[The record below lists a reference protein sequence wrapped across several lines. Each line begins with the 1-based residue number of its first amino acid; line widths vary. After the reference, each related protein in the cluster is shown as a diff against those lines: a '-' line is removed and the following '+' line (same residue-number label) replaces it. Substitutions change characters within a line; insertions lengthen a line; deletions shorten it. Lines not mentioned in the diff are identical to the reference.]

1 MNTHKNTMKYLYQ
14 QRWCNFKSEIVNGNV
29 RNVAFDTI
37 PLGEN
42 KLIAIG
48 RAEIEGEADRYFMMP
63 LQKVTE
69 ETNADTITL
78 NGKNYKDAVEEQDFW
93 STLTKHLRANSN
105 KLEIP
110 GGWILEYNS
119 MGKTDE
125 AERNQEAVSHPLNVE
140 QSNSTVIVEGKNT
153 PIAFKLE
160 RMLAFSKDENPE
172 FDMNNK
178 LMREESSVM
187 PQTYG
192 YLVLYNDKG
201 EKASS
206 GIVQEFIKN
215 KGDMWNYSINYIKQK
230 LHQGFLTQTE
240 LNEENCSEFMELAAT
255 LGQRTQEMT
264 DCFSKEDDNP
274 DFTPEPVNDRFLHI
288 YQKQLQAL
296 LRKTQKNIA
305 DNLSFL
311 SGTTQTQAQN
321 LLNNWDKLT
330 SDFIK
335 RQIEKIN
342 NSENKG
348 TVCRVHG
355 DFHLGQVLVTE
366 NNDLKFIDFAG
377 EPALPIDQRKQKH
390 ISVRDYAGMYR
401 SLNGYLGAVAAEEFA
416 AEANTPELA
425 QRHKEYAQKAIK
437 PLMHQ
442 ATKVFLGRQSLQN
455 PWMSMEIFRKN
466 LYEVNYEVCHRPQMA
481 YVPIEGLSKL
491 LEKRDTINTRNNGIE
506 K

>member
-1 MNTHKNTMKYLYQ
+1 MNTLKNTMKYLYQ
-14 QRWCNFKSEIVNGNV
+14 QRWCNFKSEIVNNNV
-29 RNVAFDTI
+29 RNITFDTV
-37 PLGEN
+37 PLGED

-48 RAEIEGEADRYFMMP
+48 KAEIQGETDRYFMMP
-63 LQKVTE
+63 LQRVSE
-69 ETNADTITL
+69 GNDADTITL
-78 NGKNYKDAVEEQDFW
+78 DGENYKDAVEEKDFW
-93 STLTKHLRANSN
+93 STLIKHIRANGN
-105 KLEIP
+105 TIEIP
-110 GGWILEYNS
+110 GGWRLEYS
-119 MGKTDE
+119 GMGKNDE
-125 AERNQEAVSHPLNVE
+125 AEKNQDAVSHPLNVE
-140 QSNSTVIVEGKNT
+140 QSNSTVIVEGENA

-172 FDMNNK
+172 FDMNKK
-178 LMREESSVM
+178 LMREECSVM

-192 YLVLYNDKG
+192 YFVLHNGNG

-206 GIVQEFIKN
+206 GIVQEFIRN
-215 KGDMWNYSINYIKQK
+215 QGDMWNYSVNYIKQK

-240 LNEENCSEFMELAAT
+240 LNEQNCPEFMELAAK
-255 LGQRTQEMT
+255 LGQRTQEMS
-264 DCFSKEDDNP
+264 DCFTKEDNNP
-274 DFTPEPVNDRFLHI
+274 DFTPEPVDDKFLHI
-288 YQKQLQAL
+288 YLKQLEVL

-305 DNLSFL
+305 DNLAFL
-311 SGTTQTQAQN
+311 SGATHTQAQN
-321 LLNNWDKLT
+321 LLKNWNRLT
-330 SDFIK
+330 SDFIQN
-335 RQIEKIN
+335 QIEKIN
-342 NSENKG
+342 KSEDKG

-425 QRHKEYAQKAIK
+425 QRHKEYARKAIK

-442 ATKVFLGRQSLQN
+442 ATKAFLGKQSLQN

-481 YVPIEGLSKL
+481 YVPIEGLNSL
-491 LEKRDTINTRNNGIE
+491 LGGKPPVNTRNNGIE

>member
-1 MNTHKNTMKYLYQ
+1 MNTRKNTMKYLYQ

-29 RNVAFDTI
+29 GDISFDTA
-37 PLGEN
+37 PFGDD

-48 RAEIEGEADRYFMMP
+48 RAEIKGEADRYFMMP

-69 ETNADTITL
+69 ETTADTITL
-78 NGKNYKDAVEEQDFW
+78 NGENYKDAVTEKDFW
-93 STLTKHLRANSN
+93 SSLVKHLRANN
-105 KLEIP
+105 NTLEIT
-110 GGWILEYNS
+110 GGWRLEYNG

-125 AERNQEAVSHPLNVE
+125 AERNQDAVSYPLNVE
-140 QSNSTVIVEGKNT
+140 QSNSTVIVEGENT

-172 FDMNNK
+172 FDMNDK
-178 LMREESSVM
+178 LMREESTVM

-192 YLVLYNDKG
+192 YLVLHNDKG
-201 EKASS
+201 ERASS
-206 GIVQEFIKN
+206 GIVQEFIQN

-240 LNEENCSEFMELAAT
+240 LNEENCPEFMELATT
-255 LGQRTQEMT
+255 LGQHTQEMS
-264 DCFSKEDDNP
+264 DCFSNEDPNP
-274 DFTPEPVNDRFLHI
+274 DFTPEPVDDRFLHI
-288 YQKQLQAL
+288 YLKQLDVL
-296 LRKTQKNIA
+296 LRKTRKNIA
-305 DNLSFL
+305 DNLNFL
-311 SGTTQTQAQN
+311 SGTTHSQAQN

-330 SDFIK
+330 SDFIQK
-335 RQIEKIN
+335 QIEKIN
-342 NSENKG
+342 KSEDKG

-366 NNDLKFIDFAG
+366 DNDLKFIDFAG

-416 AEANTPELA
+416 AEADTPELA

-437 PLMHQ
+437 PLMRQ
-442 ATKVFLGRQSLQN
+442 ATRAFLGRQSLQN

-481 YVPIEGLSKL
+481 YVPIEGLSSL
-491 LEKRDTINTRNNGIE
+491 LGKNTAVKTRNNGIE